1 MRRGIQSLQRKA
13 VQVAV
18 KSKVGSIALSIDAA
32 QVANA
37 TEIFTSVA
45 HGLTTADRILV
56 AEDGT
61 LPTGITAIQ
70 YWIIIVDEDSFQL
83 ATTRANA
90 LAGTAVTISD
100 DGTGANSYDLVE
112 EIDGLDKQH
121 VELKAT
127 AVGTYQ
133 LTLDQDAVLQDIVV
147 VANSVAADKAVTIH
161 SISGNVVTIKVNDID
176 ETAALSD
183 GFFHVLINGSE
194 VADRS

>member
-183 GFFHVLINGSE
+183 GFFHVLISGSE